1 MKTLRA
7 MRTSKKVV
15 LAAISAVLAYWIA
28 ETILVAFGKTY
39 PQEVTISWFTFWSV
53 ELSALAGIK
62 IKETRSNPYADL
74 GAEAAE

>member
-1 MKTLRA
+1 MKTLRS

-28 ETILVAFGKTY
+28 ETILVACGKPY
-39 PQEVTISWFTFWSV
+39 PQEMTISWFTFWSV

-62 IKETRSNPYADL
+62 IRETRSCPYNL
-74 GAEAAE
+74 GADAAE